1 MRRVPG
7 LGCAPRRGGLALGD
21 DDALEVAGG
30 VEELGEH
37 AAHLVAQLGAARLK
51 RRLEDGRGG
60 AWLEVD
66 AHPLVALSRDD
77 LDAVSMAHQH
87 TSERPVH
94 AKRERECT
102 ESD

>member
-51 RRLEDGRGG
+51 GG
-60 AWLEVD
+60 SKTAE
-66 AHPLVALSRDD
+66 VALGSRWMPIRWSRSAETI
-77 LDAVSMAHQH
+77 L
-87 TSERPVH
+87 TL
-94 AKRERECT
+94 
-102 ESD
+102 